1 MTPPV
6 PAARRRLRV
15 IPIVEAVLLVVLIGI
30 PYVVSD
36 FHVVIVTRM
45 VILAML
51 AISFDMCW
59 GYSGIMTFGQALFF
73 GMAGYVTAL
82 LANKAEFTQI
92 WGVIPI
98 SMAVGLIA
106 AFLIGWFL
114 LLGKRTPTIIF
125 VALGTLTASYAAER
139 MVAGWQWV
147 GAGNGMSIFDFMT
160 LGSYEF
166 EPGRVFYYL
175 AVACLLACYLFA
187 RWIVRSQFGLVLA
200 GMRQNEERLAFL
212 GYNVPVF
219 KATVFSVA
227 GMIAGLAGGL
237 YAHHEGYIGPA
248 SMGIGLSTYA
258 VLYGLFGGVG
268 TLIGPILGVGAIETI
283 AFTLSDVDA
292 FKRYWPVILGV
303 IMLVVVAYKPTGL
316 MGFMLSNRERIGSF
330 GRRGPPKPT
339 EIAKLDTAPEG
350 APSAASAPAAEREKP
365 HGAA

>member
-1 MTPPV
+1 MSPKP
-6 PAARRRLRV
+6 PAAARSRLRV
-15 IPIVEAVLLVVLIGI
+15 IPIVEIVLLIVLIGL

-36 FHVVIVTRM
+36 FLIVIVTRM

-51 AISFDMCW
+51 AISFDLCW
-59 GYSGIMTFGQALFF
+59 GFSGIMTFGQALFF

-82 LANKAEFTQI
+82 LANKASFTPI
-92 WGVIPI
+92 WGVVPI
-98 SMAVGLIA
+98 SMLVGLSV

-166 EPGRVFYYL
+166 ETGPVFYYTALGFLVL
-175 AVACLLACYLFA
+175 AYLFA

-212 GYNVPVF
+212 GYRIPVF
-219 KATVFSVA
+219 KALVFSVA

-283 AFTLSDVDA
+283 AFTLSDQDA

-303 IMLVVVAYKPTGL
+303 ILLVVVVWKPTGL
-316 MGFMLSNRERIGSF
+316 MGFVLSERERIGSF
-330 GRRGPPKPT
+330 GRREKAPG
-339 EIAKLDTAPEG
+339 TAPAKPKEDAHG
-350 APSAASAPAAEREKP
+350 AP
-365 HGAA
+365 